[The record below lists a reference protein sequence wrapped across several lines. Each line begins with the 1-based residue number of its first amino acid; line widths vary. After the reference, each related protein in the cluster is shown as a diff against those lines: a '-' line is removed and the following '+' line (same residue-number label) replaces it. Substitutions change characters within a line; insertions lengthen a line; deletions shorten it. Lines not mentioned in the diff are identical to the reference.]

1 MFSTNTHQD
10 MHDWGWNMKRRR
22 RKMFKKKQKVK
33 GTCPQC
39 VITPTMHFQGS
50 TAICSNWSPYCTQLR
65 PLVAGLLFFETLK
78 ASSLALKVIRSRTR
92 PQMPP
97 FWSCLQLCLVVYA
110 LQSRHSFCP
119 TPSPVLLRAW
129 PQSIGLLLFLS
140 RLLCWGTRPLQF
152 NQLHDFPI
160 ISR

>member
-65 PLVAGLLFFETLK
+65 PLVAGLLFFWNSQGIKPCPESHQKQNQTPDAAFLVLFAIVFGCLRPAVK
-78 ASSLALKVIRSRTR
+78 AFILSH
-92 PQMPP
+92 PP
-97 FWSCLQLCLVVYA
+97 
-110 LQSRHSFCP
+110 
-119 TPSPVLLRAW
+119 PVLLRAW

>member
-39 VITPTMHFQGS
+39 VITPTIHFQGS

-119 TPSPVLLRAW
+119 TPHPFCLEHDLRALDCFYSW
-129 PQSIGLLLFLS
+129 AGCCAGEQDHCSL
-140 RLLCWGTRPLQF
+140 
-152 NQLHDFPI
+152 
-160 ISR
+160 ISFMISQ